1 MGKNMAVINNNTIS
15 SINYYSD
22 LEVSTPT
29 LIDVSD
35 RPVQIGDS
43 YIDGKFYREGKEI
56 LTQVEEIQQILNDSY
71 IELTDTRT
79 ALRTIG
85 IGEEDGENIN

>member
-1 MGKNMAVINNNTIS
+1 MGKNIAVINNNTIS

-43 YIDGKFYREGKEI
+43 YIDGKFYREEKEI

-71 IELTDTRT
+71 IELADTKT